1 MQVYLR
7 AVRPE
12 DLETIMQWR
21 ISPQVTD
28 FMYTDFAP
36 DIEQQKLWYAAICRD
51 RTRLDWVVQI
61 DGTDVG
67 LLSIVRLDSVNRRAE
82 WAYYL
87 GSSELRGKGVG
98 RALEL
103 NVLRYVFEELA
114 LNKLCCEVLAS
125 NVKVVQLHEKFG
137 SKIEGHRRAHVWK
150 RGAFHDIVEMGILRE
165 DWEREVRDA
174 QSCERARFERPI
186 KVDA

>member
-1 MQVYLR
+1 MQLCLR
-7 AVRPE
+7 AVRAE
-12 DLETIMQWR
+12 DLEKIMLWR
-21 ISPQVTD
+21 TAPQVAD
-28 FMYTDFAP
+28 FMYTDFEP
-36 DIEQQKLWYAAICRD
+36 DIEQQKRWYAAICRD
-51 RTRLDWVVQI
+51 RTRLDWVVQV
-61 DGTDVG
+61 DGVDVG
-67 LLSIVRLDSVNRRAE
+67 LLSIVKLDAVSRRAE

-125 NVKVVQLHEKFG
+125 NVKVVQLHEKYG
-137 SKIEGHRRAHVWK
+137 STIEGRRRAHVWK

-165 DWEREVRDA
+165 DWERDVRDA
-174 QSCERARFERPI
+174 HSCERARFEPPT